1 MKKSPLLI
9 ALALVALPAC
19 QSTMDQAMLKEQDDQ
34 LSALNAERSKQMTQ
48 LARLQSENRTL
59 AEQISFEQQRNGELQ
74 QRIASAEAAMSARDA
89 ETDRLN
95 VALEGTNIEVSRRG
109 GHIVLA
115 VPTELTFGSGKADLN
130 KAGKDALT
138 RVADILKTDYAGKT
152 YWIEG
157 HTDSEQPKKSGW
169 KNNLELSANRAMSV
183 ANFLT
188 MDLAMDPTHLR
199 ISGYGE
205 FAPKQP
211 NDTPEGRAANRRVEI
226 LILD

>member
-1 MKKSPLLI
+1 MTKSPLIL
-9 ALALVALPAC
+9 ALALLALPAC
-19 QSTMDQAMLKEQDDQ
+19 QSTMDQALLQEQDEQ
-34 LSALNAERSKQMTQ
+34 LTALNAERSKQMAQ
-48 LARLQSENRTL
+48 LSRLQNENRTL
-59 AEQISFEQQRNGELQ
+59 ADQIAFEQQRNSELQ
-74 QRIASAEAAMSARDA
+74 QRVAAQDAAISARDK

-95 VALEGTNIEVSRRG
+95 TALEGTNIEVSRRG
-109 GHIVLA
+109 GHIVFA

-138 RVADILKTDYAGKT
+138 RVADILKNEYPGKT

-157 HTDSEQPKKSGW
+157 HTDNEQPKKSGW

-188 MDLAMDPTHLR
+188 ADLAMDATTVR
-199 ISGYGE
+199 IAGYGE
-205 FAPKQP
+205 FAPKAP
-211 NDTPEGRAANRRVEI
+211 NDTPEGRATNRRVEI